1 MRAFCI
7 FIFLAVLCTV
17 SGALYAQE
25 KESVGWQEKVRIYPA
40 NIVVHCKIDTG
51 ADYSSLNASKIEQIQ
66 KDGKDWIRFEITNRY
81 GNKATIEREL
91 VRTALIKRHGSK
103 PDKRP
108 VIRLGICIGTKYME
122 ADVNLVNRSNFETQ
136 MLIGRSFLAGNIV
149 VDPAMTFTV
158 EPSCKGG
165 MHG

>member
-1 MRAFCI
+1 MQRFSRFTFVAI
-7 FIFLAVLCTV
+7 LWLAAATLF
-17 SGALYAQE
+17 AQE

-51 ADYSSLNASKIEQIQ
+51 ADYSSLNASNIEEIE
-66 KDGKDWIRFEITNRY
+66 KSGKQWIRFEITNRY

-136 MLIGRSFLAGNIV
+136 MLIGRSFLAGNVV
-149 VDPAMTFTV
+149 VDPAMTFTA
-158 EPSCKGG
+158 EPACKGG
-165 MHG
+165 MKG